1 MILFFDGGWFFVV
14 GFTVY
19 LLYFLV
25 KALKEKARYRAALSS
40 PVKRTIRVEMQVR
53 LCEYG
58 GMPCRIFCS
67 TEHNFTH
74 IYAPKRFSQ
83 ETAEAIMG
91 QERDLMT
98 ENIYFY
104 TRAGEEYYG
113 PSFTLGSIDTTAP
126 YARFLRLHDGEYMN
140 IWGFDS

>member
-1 MILFFDGGWFFVV
+1 MDMLITIIGLTSF
-14 GFTVY
+14 VY
-19 LLYFLV
+19 LFVLGV
-25 KALKEKARYRAALSS
+25 KVLKEKARRRAGTPSR
-40 PVKRTIRVEMQVR
+40 VKRTIRAKMQVR

-104 TRAGEEYYG
+104 TRAREEYYG
-113 PSFTLGSIDTTAP
+113 PSFTLGSIDTPAP